1 MRNCFFQFL
10 AALCLFSY
18 ALPAHAGDAKAIAA
32 LTAAGAKVTLISGGG
47 TRVDVPDGKLSDD
60 LWKSLEALGD
70 LKVFSVKGTQFNNA
84 AVEHL
89 SKIATIEAIV
99 IYNPGFDDKGLAMLA
114 NLPELKSINIDHG
127 TTINGSGLAAFAG
140 KKLEKFNIGG
150 SKVDDAG
157 MAGIGKVSQ
166 LKDLTIRHVHISSVG
181 FANFG
186 KITGLKQMTY
196 SAGFHIR
203 VTEADLQKLTG
214 LKELQDLTLSEMV
227 LTYDGGLAYLKP
239 LQQLKKLTLNLVAIT
254 DADLAKLKADHP
266 DAKIILKPATPE
278 NIKYYNDELAKLK
291 EARRRSKAV
300 YSRNL

>member
-1 MRNCFFQFL
+1 MLERSVSRRRRLAAPLAGRFCDNATNVRIRRNAPQAGPLNEHGQPLNLRKTSMRNCFFQFL

-140 KKLEKFNIGG
+140 KKLEKFNIG
-150 SKVDDAG
+150 
-157 MAGIGKVSQ
+157 
-166 LKDLTIRHVHISSVG
+166 
-181 FANFG
+181 
-186 KITGLKQMTY
+186 
-196 SAGFHIR
+196 
-203 VTEADLQKLTG
+203 
-214 LKELQDLTLSEMV
+214 
-227 LTYDGGLAYLKP
+227 
-239 LQQLKKLTLNLVAIT
+239 
-254 DADLAKLKADHP
+254 
-266 DAKIILKPATPE
+266 
-278 NIKYYNDELAKLK
+278 
-291 EARRRSKAV
+291 
-300 YSRNL
+300 